1 MLPPSTCW
9 APVQCQLSVNQY
21 QLVSS
26 LYQPV
31 SSWQALQSDKSHLF
45 KWLFEKNGFLAVS
58 GSNLGLEL
66 VTSSLRQNSSWTCV
80 STSFSLPCINFQAL
94 IRTISWNRWKAI
106 RTCLWTRQDLCSP
119 LTGSDLI
126 FAVSAYGMG
135 KGRPE
140 KLWSHRSLSTSW
152 LAKLATPRMGHQ
164 WPKCFVNPFSSQI
177 LCCCLSKNVHLIMV
191 NCGQHCTVSEIWD
204 LHPCKI

>member
-1 MLPPSTCW
+1 MC
-9 APVQCQLSVNQY
+9 QCQCYHPPFAGRRRSTQCQPWSNFDTRWY
-21 QLVSS
+21 SS
-26 LYQPV
+26 IKLAD
-31 SSWQALQSDKSHLF
+31 SSKSRVGQKKWQKSPFSDKSHLF

-135 KGRPE
+135 KEGQKSSDLTGACLLPG
-140 KLWSHRSLSTSW
+140 LQSWPPQGWATSGQNVSLIHF
-152 LAKLATPRMGHQ
+152 LVKF
-164 WPKCFVNPFSSQI
+164 FVVACRKMSI
-177 LCCCLSKNVHLIMV
+177 
-191 NCGQHCTVSEIWD
+191 
-204 LHPCKI
+204 